1 MQNTRE
7 LAPVAQAGG
16 RVSTVQWL
24 RRNQNGKERH
34 GIVARGSKHW
44 VSGLL
49 LALSVSLSFS
59 LSLSLSLHS
68 LSLPQVADLNSVR
81 VAPLKLSCCS
91 AAEAHHGL
99 WYVVLL
105 NLAPLAVK
113 TLSAQSPP

>member
-16 RVSTVQWL
+16 RVSTDQWL

-34 GIVARGSKHW
+34 GIVARRSKHW

-68 LSLPQVADLNSVR
+68 LSLPQAADLDSVR
-81 VAPLKLSCCS
+81 VAPLK
-91 AAEAHHGL
+91 
-99 WYVVLL
+99 
-105 NLAPLAVK
+105 
-113 TLSAQSPP
+113 